1 MLFLQNKISHTMT
14 GFIQYKQTDTH
25 RLYKADAI
33 AWVYNNVRERKNQL
47 SSYVTVSFCNSHF
60 RFFFIGML
68 SFFALAKRDFA
79 VFFSYLFIGKMQKR
93 AENLREAV
101 AWSETFLQSCGN
113 LSLEAKPS
121 CKAAGTFRLER
132 NFLAKLREP
141 FAWSETFLQS
151 CENLSLGAK
160 PCRKLAS
167 LFRSLRI
174 NN

>member
-33 AWVYNNVRERKNQL
+33 AWVYNNIRERKNQL

-79 VFFSYLFIGKMQKR
+79 IFFSYLLIGKMQKR

-101 AWSETFLQSCGN
+101 VRYETLPQN
-113 LSLEAKPS
+113 
-121 CKAAGTFRLER
+121 
-132 NFLAKLREP
+132 
-141 FAWSETFLQS
+141 
-151 CENLSLGAK
+151 CENLLYGTK
-160 PCRKLAS
+160 PSRKLAS